1 MCSCILFLFKN
12 YHLLFIVQTYSVFL
26 LYLFVSIIIK
36 DVNRIVTSYN
46 KILIKIE
53 KTERGMVF
61 AIEVLV
67 MVDGIHQHQHQ
78 NQVKVS
84 SLFNRD
90 GQ

>member
-1 MCSCILFLFKN
+1 MCSCILFLVKN
-12 YHLLFIVQTYSVFL
+12 YHLVFIVQTYSVFL

-46 KILIKIE
+46 KILNKIE

>member
-1 MCSCILFLFKN
+1 MCSCILFLVKN
-12 YHLLFIVQTYSVFL
+12 YHLVFKVQTYSVFL
-26 LYLFVSIIIK
+26 LYLFISIIVK

-67 MVDGIHQHQHQ
+67 MVDGIHT
-78 NQVKVS
+78 
-84 SLFNRD
+84 FR
-90 GQ
+90 